1 LVLAQTPSFRTDR
14 RCGPS
19 ALLRQ
24 NDRDVVGAKS
34 WCCSFDA
41 EGRLSITETIRRQN
55 LVEIAGWIFSAHD
68 ALGSPTAAASR
79 RCHGRDNGL
88 YTTAIPSTQVN
99 AQAAHIGRTLNGAD
113 KR

>member
-1 LVLAQTPSFRTDR
+1 LVLARTPSFRTDR

-24 NDRDVVGAKS
+24 NGPDVVGAKS

-41 EGRLSITETIRRQN
+41 KGHLSITDTIRRQN

-79 RCHGRDNGL
+79 RRHGRDNGL
-88 YTTAIPSTQVN
+88 FTTAIPSTQVK
-99 AQAAHIGRTLNGAD
+99 AQAAYIGRTISGAD